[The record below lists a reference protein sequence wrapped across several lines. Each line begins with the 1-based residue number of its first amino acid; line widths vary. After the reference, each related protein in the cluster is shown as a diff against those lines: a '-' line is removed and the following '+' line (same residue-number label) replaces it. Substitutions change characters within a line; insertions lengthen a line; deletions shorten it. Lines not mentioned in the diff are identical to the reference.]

1 MKTPAAT
8 VLSLLLLFC
17 SGAALAN
24 VPAAYF
30 ACEGAEGGDH
40 CQLPGPIYGN
50 CVLDTLCEDP
60 SDTEVNEC
68 LLCVD
73 GCWGSEPG
81 EFCIRRDGRD
91 GVCEAQ
97 TDCTP
102 DPEKSFKQC
111 NRCVTGDIE
120 RTDPEAGCSAQAL
133 NTTTPWLFVI
143 LLIFLQSRRRA

>member
-1 MKTPAAT
+1 M
-8 VLSLLLLFC
+8 SLMLFWT
-17 SGAALAN
+17 GFAYGN

-30 ACEGAEGGDH
+30 ACEGAESGDH

-60 SDTEVNEC
+60 PDTDVNEC

-97 TDCTP
+97 SDCTP
-102 DPEKSFKQC
+102 DPEKSFRQC
-111 NRCVTGDIE
+111 NRCVSGDIE
-120 RTDPEAGCSAQAL
+120 RTEPESGCNAYAL
-133 NTTTPWLFVI
+133 NVSAPWFLIFALI
-143 LLIFLQSRRRA
+143 LLQKRRKT